1 MPMNRIAKHL
11 AAGVC
16 LVGLGVAS
24 ATACV
29 HDDSTLFIRNAL
41 SPPNVMLGMGCIYT
55 ADPTQTFISGGTLDV
70 DFRSTYD
77 AEFLVGNQM
86 VDQGDPTKP
95 ATETSRITLKGAIV
109 RITDT
114 SGNKIKEF
122 SEALSG
128 TVDPLSGNNPS
139 FIPVGVELVDSATA
153 QGLLGQIGGSSR
165 AVVELDTYTRV
176 FGNTLGGQYVESG
189 EFEFPV
195 NVCKGCLILFSTTS
209 TNPNFPTPN
218 CLGNGASGATTN
230 ASVPCNLEDR
240 LIDCS
245 ACAGSTDPAVA
256 NDCNPHAGAA
266 PLDAGA
272 G

>member
-1 MPMNRIAKHL
+1 MNRIAKHM
-11 AAGVC
+11 AAGAC
-16 LVGLGVAS
+16 LAGLGVAS

-41 SPPNVMLGMGCIYT
+41 APPNVMLGMGCTYT
-55 ADPTQTFISGGTLDV
+55 SDPTQLFIPHGILDV
-70 DFRSTYD
+70 DFHSAYG
-77 AEFLVGNQM
+77 AVFLVGNQM
-86 VDQGDPTKP
+86 VDQGDPSKP

-122 SEALSG
+122 SEATSC
-128 TVDPLSGNNPS
+128 TVDPLSGTNPS
-139 FIPVGVELVDSATA
+139 FIPVGVELIDSATT
-153 QGLLGQIGGSSR
+153 QGLLGQIGGGS
-165 AVVELDTYTRV
+165 VVELDTYTRV
-176 FGNTLGGQYVESG
+176 FGNTLGWQYVESG

-195 NVCKGCLILFSTTS
+195 SICKGCLILFSATS

-218 CLGNGASGATTN
+218 CLGNGSGAATN
-230 ASVPCNLEDR
+230 PTVPCNLQDGY
-240 LIDCS
+240 IDCS
-245 ACAGSTDPAVA
+245 VCAGSPIQSVRD
-256 NDCNPHAGAA
+256 DCNPNAGAA